1 MTATGASTQRP
12 NARAPDSA
20 MAATRRKSAGR
31 IAEAVTGHATIAI
44 DLTVEAG
51 AWPPETELAGL
62 ARRAVDAVMAS
73 IGATSE
79 IASELSLVFSDDARL
94 KVLNAGWRG
103 KDKPTNVLSFPA
115 FPHSRRGAVPPML
128 GDVVLAAETVAAE
141 ARAEGKPLDHHIVH
155 LIVHGVLHLIG
166 YDHETDAEAEEM
178 EETERR
184 ILAGLDIPDPYR

>member
-12 NARAPDSA
+12 NARAPDPA

-31 IAEAVTGHATIAI
+31 IAEAVTGHAAIAI

-51 AWPPETELAGL
+51 TWPPESELARL

-73 IGATSE
+73 IGATRE
-79 IASELSLVFSDDARL
+79 VASELSLVFTDDARV
-94 KVLNAGWRG
+94 KVLNGGWRG
-103 KDKPTNVLSFPA
+103 QDKPTNVLSFPA
-115 FPHSRRGAVPPML
+115 FPHGRRGAVPPML

>member
-1 MTATGASTQRP
+1 
-12 NARAPDSA
+12 

-31 IAEAVTGHATIAI
+31 IAEAVTGPAAIAI
-44 DLTVEAG
+44 GLTVEAG
-51 AWPPETELAGL
+51 AWPAQSGLAAL
-62 ARRAVDAVMAS
+62 ARRAVDAVMAD
-73 IGATSE
+73 IDATGE
-79 IASELSLVFSDDARL
+79 AASELSLLFTDDAHVRR
-94 KVLNAGWRG
+94 LNAGWRG

-115 FPHSRRGAVPPML
+115 FPHGRRGAVPPML
-128 GDVVLAAETVAAE
+128 GDIVLSAETVAAE

-184 ILAGLDIPDPYR
+184 ILAGLDIPDPYK